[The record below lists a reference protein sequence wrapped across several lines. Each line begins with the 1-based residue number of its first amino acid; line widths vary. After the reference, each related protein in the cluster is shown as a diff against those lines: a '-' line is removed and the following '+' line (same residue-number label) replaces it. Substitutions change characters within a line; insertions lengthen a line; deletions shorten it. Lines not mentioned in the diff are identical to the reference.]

1 MLKIDLKKLNKEY
14 KELVKEHELFVDE
27 HFSFDKMSPEKC
39 NEMRK
44 KNLHKFNRYQFKKKF
59 IQVYNKKGD
68 KYDVDFN

>member
-14 KELVKEHELFVDE
+14 KDLVKEHELFADE
-27 HFSFDKMSPEKC
+27 HFSFDKISVEKC